1 MTLATLTD
9 GYFVA
14 SVGALFLA
22 VAVAAGLYPGIVAL
36 RLPMWSI
43 GRTAWAPVAALRTR
57 NLLIVGQLTC
67 AVFFIASTIVVR
79 QQTFRMASV
88 DLGFASDR
96 VLTTRG
102 VFSDGLWSRRET
114 IKEAFRRIPGV
125 AAASTQFPG
134 PGMETIFR
142 TVFRETDPVNGIETQ
157 LLGVDSDFLD
167 TFGIELVAGRNVL
180 PGGVDG
186 SEIMLNE
193 TAVRRL
199 GWDEAGV
206 AGALGR
212 RLRVGDESDTV
223 VGVVRDFHYSSLR
236 DRIPL
241 LLRTWPQL
249 ALAVRLDGQDSGAT
263 LAAVE
268 ATWHEHFEQPMELR
282 PVTDW
287 WGFSL
292 ENERFRS
299 QAYGLLSWTAIVLA
313 TLGVF
318 GVAAYETERRR
329 REVGVRKALGAT
341 AASIVTLFW
350 RDHVRLVVGAT
361 AIAVPL
367 TYKLA
372 SEWLQGFAYR
382 IDLTAVPFASAAA
395 AVALVF
401 LSVVGVQAARLAQV
415 RPAETLRSE

>member
-1 MTLATLTD
+1 M
-9 GYFVA
+9 
-14 SVGALFLA
+14 
-22 VAVAAGLYPGIVAL
+22 
-36 RLPMWSI
+36 
-43 GRTAWAPVAALRTR
+43 
-57 NLLIVGQLTC
+57 
-67 AVFFIASTIVVR
+67 
-79 QQTFRMASV
+79 
-88 DLGFASDR
+88 
-96 VLTTRG
+96 
-102 VFSDGLWSRRET
+102 
-114 IKEAFRRIPGV
+114 
-125 AAASTQFPG
+125 
-134 PGMETIFR
+134 
-142 TVFRETDPVNGIETQ
+142 
-157 LLGVDSDFLD
+157 
-167 TFGIELVAGRNVL
+167 
-180 PGGVDG
+180 
-186 SEIMLNE
+186 
-193 TAVRRL
+193 
-199 GWDEAGV
+199 
-206 AGALGR
+206 
-212 RLRVGDESDTV
+212 
-223 VGVVRDFHYSSLR
+223 
-236 DRIPL
+236 
-241 LLRTWPQL
+241 
-249 ALAVRLDGQDSGAT
+249 
-263 LAAVE
+263 AAVE

-350 RDHVRLVVGAT
+350 RDHVRLVAVAT

-415 RPAETLRSE
+415 RPAETWRSE